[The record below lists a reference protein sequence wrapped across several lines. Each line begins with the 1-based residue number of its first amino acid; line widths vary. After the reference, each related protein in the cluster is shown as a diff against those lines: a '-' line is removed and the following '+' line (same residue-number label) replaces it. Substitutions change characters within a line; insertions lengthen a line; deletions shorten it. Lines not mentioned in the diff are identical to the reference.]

1 MKLLIENFKSYIT
14 EQESGLPQIY
24 CDMDG
29 VLVDFEQGVVDQINK
44 DLQMIRKMA
53 DQKNLLMIQNALDKL
68 GRNEITLDDMRGK
81 TETSKPVRDYM
92 YGRVSDDAT
101 FWANLPWMPGG
112 KELWA
117 FIAPYHPHILTSPM
131 KDPSQRERNG
141 SEMGKVFWIHENLGK
156 LSEEQ
161 EVHMGHDKYRW
172 AVNKDGSFN
181 ILIDDWDKN
190 LGPWSYH
197 TGGKKGGPY
206 SKYAIQCANGN
217 YQAAIAKLK
226 EHGFS

>member
-1 MKLLIENFKSYIT
+1 MKLLFENFKSFIT

-29 VLVDFEQGVVDQINK
+29 VLVDFEQGVVDKINE

-53 DQKNLLMIQNALDKL
+53 DQKNLLKIQAALKSV
-68 GRNEITLDDMRGK
+68 GRDEVILADMRGK
-81 TETSKPVRDYM
+81 GATSQPVRDYM
-92 YGRVSDDAT
+92 YGRVKNDAG
-101 FWANLPWMPGG
+101 FWADLPWMPGG

-117 FIAPYHPHILTSPM
+117 FIAPYKPHILTTPM
-131 KDPSQRERNG
+131 GPG
-141 SEMGKVFWIHENLGK
+141 SEYGKTFWIHENLGK
-156 LSEEQ
+156 LSNEQ
-161 EVHMGHDKYRW
+161 EVNMSDNKSDW
-172 AVNKDGSFN
+172 ALNENGEPN

-190 LGPWSYH
+190 LGPWSTS

>member
-1 MKLLIENFKSYIT
+1 MKLLFESFKSFIN
-14 EQESGLPQIY
+14 EQEQRLPQIY

-29 VLVDFEQGVVDQINK
+29 VLVDFEKGVVGQINK
-44 DLQMIRKMA
+44 DLQMIRKME
-53 DQKNLLMIQNALDKL
+53 DKKNLVKIQRALDSL
-68 GRNEITLDDMRGK
+68 GRTEVVIDDLKGRGA
-81 TETSKPVRDYM
+81 TSKPVRNYM
-92 YGRVSDDAT
+92 YGRVGNDAD
-101 FWANLPWMPGG
+101 FWSKLPWMPGG

-117 FIAPYHPHILTSPM
+117 FIAPYRPHILTSPM
-131 KDPSQRERNG
+131 QKG
-141 SEMGKVFWIHENLGK
+141 SEIGKAFWIDANLK
-156 LSEEQ
+156 PAPN

-172 AVNKDGSFN
+172 AVNEDGSFN

-190 LGPWSYH
+190 LSPWSYH

>member
-1 MKLLIENFKSYIT
+1 MKLLIENFKSFIN
-14 EQESGLPQIY
+14 EREDSLPQIY

-29 VLVDFEQGVVDQINK
+29 VLVDFERGVVDQINK
-44 DLQMIRKMA
+44 DLKKLRSMP
-53 DQKNLLMIQNALDKL
+53 DSKNLIKIEAALAKA
-68 GRNEITLDDMRGK
+68 GRKEVVVDDLRGK
-81 TETSKPVRDYM
+81 LETAKPVRDYM

-131 KDPSQRERNG
+131 KDPSQRGPNG
-141 SEMGKVFWIHENLGK
+141 SEIGKTFWIDANLK
-156 LSEEQ
+156 PAPN

-190 LGPWSYH
+190 LSPWSYH

-206 SKYAIQCANGN
+206 TKYAIQCANGN

>member
-1 MKLLIENFKSYIT
+1 MKLLLENFKSFIN
-14 EQESGLPQIY
+14 EQEDSLPQIY

-29 VLVDFEQGVVDQINK
+29 VLVDFESGVVDKINK
-44 DLQMIRKMA
+44 DLQMIRKMK
-53 DQKNLLMIQNALDKL
+53 DQKNLLKVQNALDKL

-92 YGRVSDDAT
+92 YGRVSNDAT

-117 FIAPYHPHILTSPM
+117 FIAPYKPHILTSPM
-131 KDPSQRERNG
+131 GKR
-141 SEMGKVFWIHENLGK
+141 SEYGKAMWIHENLGK
-156 LSEEQ
+156 LSKEQ
-161 EVHMGHDKYRW
+161 EVNMSHSKSDW
-172 AVNKDGSFN
+172 ALNENGEPN

-190 LGPWSYH
+190 LGPWSTH

-226 EHGFS
+226 DFGFS

>member
-1 MKLLIENFKSYIT
+1 MKLLLENFKSFIN
-14 EQESGLPQIY
+14 EQENGLPQIY

-29 VLVDFEQGVVDQINK
+29 VLVDFERGVVEQINK

-53 DQKNLLMIQNALDKL
+53 DTKNLLKIKSALKSV
-68 GRNEITLDDMRGK
+68 GRDEVILADMRGLAA
-81 TETSKPVRDYM
+81 TSKPVRDYM
-92 YGRVSDDAT
+92 YGRVGDDAT

-117 FIAPYHPHILTSPM
+117 FIAPYKPHILTSPM
-131 KDPSQRERNG
+131 AKPSEY
-141 SEMGKVFWIHENLGK
+141 GKAMWLHENLD

-161 EVHMGHDKYRW
+161 EVNMSHSKSDW
-172 AVNKDGSFN
+172 ALNENGEPN

-190 LGPWSYH
+190 LGPWSTS

-206 SKYAIQCANGN
+206 SQYAIQCANGN
-217 YQAAIAKLK
+217 YQAAVAKLK

>member
-1 MKLLIENFKSYIT
+1 MKLLLENFKSYVT

-44 DLQMIRKMA
+44 DLLMIRKMA
-53 DQKNLLMIQNALDKL
+53 DQKNLLKIQNVLDKL
-68 GRNEITLDDMRGK
+68 GRDEITLDDMRGK

-92 YGRVSDDAT
+92 YGRVGENAT
-101 FWANLPWMPGG
+101 FWADLPWMPGG

-117 FIAPYHPHILTSPM
+117 FIAPYEPHILTSPM
-131 KDPSQRERNG
+131 GKGSQY
-141 SEMGKVFWIHENLGK
+141 GKTFWIHENLG
-156 LSEEQ
+156 LSDEQ
-161 EVHMGHDKYRW
+161 KVHMGHDKYRW
-172 AVNKDGSFN
+172 AANEDGSFN
-181 ILIDDWDKN
+181 VLIDDWDKN
-190 LGPWSYH
+190 LGPWSFH
-197 TGGKKGGPY
+197 TGGKKGGSY
-206 SKYAIQCANGN
+206 SQYAIQCANGN

>member
-1 MKLLIENFKSYIT
+1 MKLLLENFRSFIT

-29 VLVDFEQGVVDQINK
+29 VLVDFERGVVDQINK
-44 DLQMIRKMA
+44 DLKKLRSMP
-53 DQKNLLMIQNALDKL
+53 DSKNLIKIEAALAKA
-68 GRNEITLDDMRGK
+68 GRKEVVVDDLRGK
-81 TETSKPVRDYM
+81 LETAKPVRDYM

-131 KDPSQRERNG
+131 KDPSQRGPNG
-141 SEMGKVFWIHENLGK
+141 SEIGKTFWIDANLK
-156 LSEEQ
+156 PAPN

-190 LGPWSYH
+190 LSPWSYH

-206 SKYAIQCANGN
+206 TKYAIQCANGN